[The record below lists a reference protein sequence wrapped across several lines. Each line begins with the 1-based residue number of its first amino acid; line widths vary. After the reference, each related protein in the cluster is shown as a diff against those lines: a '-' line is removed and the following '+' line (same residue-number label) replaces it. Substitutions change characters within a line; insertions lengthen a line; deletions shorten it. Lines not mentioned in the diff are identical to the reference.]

1 MAEEPMSESRHP
13 DLLRADRSGL
23 IVIDVQE
30 AFRPVIDRFDE
41 VAAAC
46 ATLVAG
52 FAILERPIIVTEQ
65 YPRGLGSVVPE
76 IADQLPENAVRVEK
90 TRFSAVGVPEFDDAV
105 TRGRC
110 GSWVLA
116 GVESHVCVSQTVHDL
131 VARQLAVH
139 LATDAV
145 SSRTPENRTLG
156 IERAIRAGAIPTS
169 VEASL
174 FEMLEVA
181 GTSSFKQISQLVK

>member
-1 MAEEPMSESRHP
+1 MAEDMSDFRHP
-13 DLLRADRSGL
+13 DLLRMDRSGL

-30 AFRPVIDRFDE
+30 AFRPVIDQFDA

-52 FAILERPIIVTEQ
+52 FAIFERPIIVTEQ
-65 YPRGLGSVVPE
+65 SPKGLGSVVPE
-76 IADQLPENAVRVEK
+76 ISEQLPDDATRVEK
-90 TRFSAVGVPEFDDAV
+90 TRFSAVGVPEFDEALA
-105 TRGRC
+105 RGRC
-110 GSWVLA
+110 QSWVLA

-131 VARQLAVH
+131 LARQSSVH

-156 IERAIRAGAIPTS
+156 IERSIRAGAIPTS
-169 VEASL
+169 VEAAL

-181 GTSSFKQISQLVK
+181 GTPSFKQISKLVK

>member
-1 MAEEPMSESRHP
+1 MAEDMSDFRHP
-13 DLLRADRSGL
+13 DLLRMDRTGL

-30 AFRPVIDRFDE
+30 AFRPVIDGFDA
-41 VAAAC
+41 VATAC
-46 ATLVAG
+46 ATLVTG

-65 YPRGLGSVVPE
+65 YPKGLGSVVPE
-76 IADQLPENAVRVEK
+76 ISEQLPRDATRVEK
-90 TRFSAVGVPEFDDAV
+90 TRFSAVGVPEFDEALA
-105 TRGRC
+105 TGRC
-110 GSWVLA
+110 QSWVLA

-131 VARQLAVH
+131 LARQTSVH

-156 IERAIRAGAIPTS
+156 IERSIRAGAIPTS
-169 VEASL
+169 VEAAL

-181 GTSSFKQISQLVK
+181 GTVPFKQISKLVK

>member
-1 MAEEPMSESRHP
+1 MAEDMSDFRHP
-13 DLLRADRSGL
+13 DLLRMDRSGL
-23 IVIDVQE
+23 IVVDVQE
-30 AFRPVIDRFDE
+30 AFRPVIDQFDA

-52 FAILERPIIVTEQ
+52 FAIFERPIIVTEQ
-65 YPRGLGSVVPE
+65 YPKGLGSVVPE
-76 IADQLPENAVRVEK
+76 ISEQLPDDATRVEK
-90 TRFSAVGVPEFDDAV
+90 TRFSAVGVPEFDEALA
-105 TRGRC
+105 RGRC
-110 GSWVLA
+110 QSWVLA

-131 VARQLAVH
+131 LARQTSVH

-156 IERAIRAGAIPTS
+156 IERSIRAGAIPTS
-169 VEASL
+169 VEAAL

-181 GTSSFKQISQLVK
+181 GTPSFKQISKLVK

>member
-1 MAEEPMSESRHP
+1 MAEDMSDFRHP
-13 DLLRADRSGL
+13 DLLRMDRSGL

-30 AFRPVIDRFDE
+30 AFRPVIDQFDA

-52 FAILERPIIVTEQ
+52 FAIFGRPIIVTEQ
-65 YPRGLGSVVPE
+65 YPKGLGSVVPE
-76 IADQLPENAVRVEK
+76 ISEQLPDDATRVEK
-90 TRFSAVGVPEFDDAV
+90 TRFSAVGVPEFDEALA
-105 TRGRC
+105 RGRC
-110 GSWVLA
+110 QSWVLA

-131 VARQLAVH
+131 LARQSSVH

-156 IERAIRAGAIPTS
+156 IERSIRAGAIPTS
-169 VEASL
+169 VEAAL

-181 GTSSFKQISQLVK
+181 GTPSFKQISKLVK

>member
-1 MAEEPMSESRHP
+1 MAEDMREFRHP
-13 DLLRADRSGL
+13 DLLRMDRSGL
-23 IVIDVQE
+23 IVIDMQE

-41 VAAAC
+41 VAGAC

-52 FAILERPIIVTEQ
+52 FVILERPIIVTEQ
-65 YPRGLGSVVPE
+65 YPRGLGSVVSE
-76 IADQLPENAVRVEK
+76 ISEQLPADAARVEK

-105 TRGRC
+105 ARGRC
-110 GSWVLA
+110 QSWVIA
-116 GVESHVCVSQTVHDL
+116 GVEAHVCVSQTVHDL
-131 VARQLAVH
+131 LARQSTVH

-156 IERAIRAGAIPTS
+156 IERSIRAGAIPTS
-169 VEASL
+169 VEAAL